1 MLVVKSGASPSD
13 FRSELSRRDLGVY
26 AHIGAVWRGKASD
39 ELVLAA
45 QPTGVAELKRCMGK
59 LRQIGLAVRHF
70 QDPGNANS
78 YGTKKLLC
86 RNVFLNRPCPHGA
99 RCRFAH

>member
-1 MLVVKSGASPSD
+1 MLVVKSKASPSD
-13 FRSELSRRDLGVY
+13 FRSELSRRKLGMN
-26 AHIGAVWRGKASD
+26 AHIGAVWRGKARD
-39 ELVLAA
+39 ELVLA

-59 LRQIGLAVRHF
+59 LRQIGLTVRHF
-70 QDPGNANS
+70 EGPGNANS

-99 RCRFAH
+99 GCRFAH